1 MNTINFQKLI
11 QAITGRDF
19 LIQTDDLEIINGKE
33 YKVYRILP
41 LTEYTISF
49 TWKAALTNE
58 KLLRSFITSFTTKYR
73 EPNPMAYSR
82 SYGDTQYN
90 WESKTDIEKEYAYMH
105 HSSNMFSKTD
115 LMKQIEVNF
124 KSETMYNTMILY
136 GFYAT
141 EYGVGIFS
149 LFEFDSVIKAI
160 KQMKDYLNTK
170 NIPFVNEYSDARWVY
185 RFKLNLTKQAHEAIL
200 NNFA

>member
-19 LIQTDDLEIINGKE
+19 TIQTDDLEIINGKE
-33 YKVYRILP
+33 YKIYRILP
-41 LTEYTISF
+41 LTGYTISF

-73 EPNPMAYSR
+73 EPNPIAYNY
-82 SYGDTQYN
+82 SYGGTHYS
-90 WESKTDIEKEYAYMH
+90 WESKTDTEKEYAYMH
-105 HSSNMFSKTD
+105 HRSNMFNKTD

-124 KSETMYNTMILY
+124 KSEKMYNTMILY

-149 LFEFDSVIKAI
+149 LFEFDSVIKAV

-200 NNFA
+200 NNFV